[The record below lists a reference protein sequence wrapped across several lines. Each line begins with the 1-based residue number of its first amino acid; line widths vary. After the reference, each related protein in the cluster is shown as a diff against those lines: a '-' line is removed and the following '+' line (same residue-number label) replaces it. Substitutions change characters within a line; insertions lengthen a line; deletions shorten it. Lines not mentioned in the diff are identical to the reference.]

1 MTYIFGHISN
11 FAIEQ
16 GRSLKIFD
24 KFIRKYL
31 HNAFE
36 DNVGMQMGIGSMK
49 KIIQYGNESNRF
61 NVKSICMQQ
70 FSNGKGSKGYY

>member
-1 MTYIFGHISN
+1 M
-11 FAIEQ
+11 
-16 GRSLKIFD
+16 
-24 KFIRKYL
+24 

-36 DNVGMQMGIGSMK
+36 DNVGMQMGIGIMK

-70 FSNGKGSKGYY
+70 FSNGKGSKGYYWKCQTIKTKTGISFMKRFQSPLQ